1 MSLDPIQPAENESRE
16 RKVGGETDTHTHT
29 HKINCKQI
37 GSGGGREK
45 SPNQIGALIQWWGAI
60 DDR

>member
-1 MSLDPIQPAENESRE
+1 MSLDPIQPAENEIRE

-37 GSGGGREK
+37 GSGGGGRREGGRNHPIK
-45 SPNQIGALIQWWGAI
+45 LAL
-60 DDR
+60 